1 MARRAQYRVEE
12 SRARV
17 CMQADRDVL
26 ERRHFPE
33 QFEVLECPAN
43 SGAGALGGRV
53 ASDIPRAK
61 MQRPA
66 ADPVHAG
73 NEIEQR
79 GLTGSIGPNQTM
91 HAAAPDREIDA
102 IDRQQSAEPPRQAPR
117 LEQPRLVRR
126 SGPHCTLSPLPAG
139 FGVRRVTKP
148 PRRRPNV
155 VQIAARPPSPNSSV
169 AIRIAPNTSIR

>member
-1 MARRAQYRVEE
+1 
-12 SRARV
+12 
-17 CMQADRDVL
+17 MQAYRDVL
-26 ERRHFPE
+26 ESSHFTE

-79 GLTGSIGPNQTM
+79 GLTGAIGPNHTM
-91 HAAAPDREIDA
+91 AADGYTLMGIPSGHAVAAALYKSLPYRTIDDFTMDGA
-102 IDRQQSAEPPRQAPR
+102 SKRR
-117 LEQPRLVRR
+117 LYGRR
-126 SGPHCTLSPLPAG
+126 G
-139 FGVRRVTKP
+139 
-148 PRRRPNV
+148 
-155 VQIAARPPSPNSSV
+155 
-169 AIRIAPNTSIR
+169 